1 MKTSKLRIAVL
12 LCTIVLLSGILYVL
26 YAYPSLL
33 EYLPWMD
40 DPSVPAD
47 DFPDDPSDDP
57 QGDPVDPPVTDPTNP
72 SDEDSVD
79 PPVSDPTDPSTDEPP
94 ADGSQQLLEPIVA
107 LSGTYYT
114 YAQMSEQLLALGER
128 YPDILS
134 VSSCGTSADG
144 RELYVATLGNSN
156 AEKQI
161 IITAGMHAREYVNCF
176 VVMRQMEYYLENY
189 DTGTY
194 GGTTFRE
201 LFSKVCLVIAPMTNP
216 DGITLAQE
224 GLDALR
230 SDALRENVRQIVR
243 SKAKDNADTYL
254 NNNWKSNARGVDI
267 NRNFDLLWNE
277 YTSSYTSPA
286 FKEYKGVTPD
296 SESETRALVAL
307 TEGLSNPVASVCV
320 HSQGNLIYWRC
331 TPGSELWTENLRL
344 AEITRAVTG
353 YRIIDENETDA
364 QTEPSYSNW
373 TVFAL
378 GIPTVTVENGLG
390 GYPQHYDMVEGFY
403 DRNRDLWAAIAL
415 EYAERQ

>member
-12 LCTIVLLSGILYVL
+12 LCSIVLLSVIVCVL

-33 EYLPWMD
+33 EYLPWRESPSIPAD
-40 DPSVPAD
+40 DSLDDPQDDPISPPVSEPTDPSQGVPADPSV
-47 DFPDDPSDDP
+47 S
-57 QGDPVDPPVTDPTNP
+57 DPTNP
-72 SDEDSVD
+72 PQEDPAD
-79 PPVSDPTDPSTDEPP
+79 PPAGEP
-94 ADGSQQLLEPIVA
+94 QLPLEPIVT

-114 YAQMSEQLLALGER
+114 YAQMSGQLLALGER
-128 YPDILS
+128 YSDILS

-144 RELYVATLGNSN
+144 RELYVATLGNPK

-189 DTGTY
+189 DTASY
-194 GGTTFRE
+194 GGKTFRE

-216 DGITLAQE
+216 DGITMAQE
-224 GLDALR
+224 GIDALR
-230 SDALRENVRQIVR
+230 ADALRENVRQIVR
-243 SKAKDNADTYL
+243 SKTKGDVDAYL

-277 YTSSYTSPA
+277 YTSNYTSPA

-331 TPGSELWTENLRL
+331 TPRSELWTENLRL

-353 YRIIDENETDA
+353 YRIIDENQTDA

-373 TVFAL
+373 TVFAR

-390 GYPQHYDMVEGFY
+390 GYPQRYDMADGFY

-415 EYAERQ
+415 EYAAKP

>member
-12 LCTIVLLSGILYVL
+12 LCSIVLLSVIVCVL

-33 EYLPWMD
+33 EYLPWRESPSIPAD
-40 DPSVPAD
+40 DPLDDPQDDPISPPVSEPTDPSQGVPADPSV
-47 DFPDDPSDDP
+47 S
-57 QGDPVDPPVTDPTNP
+57 DPTNP
-72 SDEDSVD
+72 PQEDPAD
-79 PPVSDPTDPSTDEPP
+79 PPAGEP
-94 ADGSQQLLEPIVA
+94 QLPLEPIVT

-114 YAQMSEQLLALGER
+114 YAQMSGQLLALGER
-128 YPDILS
+128 YSDILS

-144 RELYVATLGNSN
+144 RELYVATLGNPK
-156 AEKQI
+156 AQKQI

-189 DTGTY
+189 DTASY
-194 GGTTFRE
+194 GGKTFRE

-216 DGITLAQE
+216 DGITMAQE
-224 GLDALR
+224 GIDALR
-230 SDALRENVRQIVR
+230 ADALRENVRQIVR
-243 SKAKDNADTYL
+243 SKTKGDVDAYL

-344 AEITRAVTG
+344 AEITRAITG
-353 YRIIDENETDA
+353 YRIIDENQTDA

-373 TVFAL
+373 TVFAR

-390 GYPQHYDMVEGFY
+390 GYPQRYDMADGFY

-415 EYAERQ
+415 EYAAKP